1 MSEIVLV
8 MPEQRSTLTDE
19 LAATLSHELG
29 RQDVPARASPGG
41 FPADRLGQVHIL
53 IEPQLWLRERG
64 AAPAAAVLRR
74 TIVLLE
80 RTPAAGDEALL
91 ELLDGAGAVFVSDS
105 RQAVSLRRISDL
117 QPRVLRPG
125 YSDWL
130 DRFDPDIDRDL
141 DVFVIGGDAGYLDG
155 VAPSLAG
162 RAGAIAERGQSRLQA
177 LSRTKVAINL
187 HAGAESQLEFRQV
200 LDAIHCGAV
209 VVSEHS
215 DGISPLEVG
224 EHLLVGAR
232 ESLPLLA
239 DALLRDPGRLARMR
253 VAAYERLR
261 TWMPYALAVS
271 VLRAAIVELVGEP
284 VASGG

>member
-1 MSEIVLV
+1 
-8 MPEQRSTLTDE
+8 MPEQPSALTDE
-19 LAATLSHELG
+19 LAATLRHELG
-29 RQDVPARASPGG
+29 RQDVPARPSPGA
-41 FPADRLGQVHIL
+41 FPPDRLGQVHVL
-53 IEPQLWLRERG
+53 IDPQRWSREHG

-74 TIVLLE
+74 TIVLFE

-91 ELLDGAGAVFVSDS
+91 ELLDGAGAVFVSDA
-105 RQAVSLRRISDL
+105 RQAVALRRMSDL
-117 QPRVLRPG
+117 QPRMLRPG
-125 YSDWL
+125 YSEYL

-162 RAGAIAERGQSRLQA
+162 RPGAIAGRGASRLQA
-177 LSRTKVAINL
+177 LSRTKLAINL
-187 HAGAESQLEFRQV
+187 HDGAESQLEWRQV

-215 DGISPLEVG
+215 DGISPLEPG

-232 ESLPLLA
+232 DSLPLLA
-239 DALLRDPGRLARMR
+239 DALLRDPARLARMR

-261 TWMPYALAVS
+261 SWMPYALAVS

-284 VASGG
+284 VEAVEMELR

>member
-1 MSEIVLV
+1 
-8 MPEQRSTLTDE
+8 MPEQRSPLTDE
-19 LAATLSHELG
+19 LAATLCHELG
-29 RQDVPARASPGG
+29 RQDVPARPSPGA
-41 FPADRLGQVHIL
+41 FPQDRLGQVHVL

-105 RQAVSLRRISDL
+105 RQAVSLRRMSDL

-125 YSDWL
+125 YSEWL

-162 RAGAIAERGQSRLQA
+162 RACAIAERGQSRLQA
-177 LSRTKVAINL
+177 LSGTKVAINL
-187 HAGAESQLEFRQV
+187 HDGAESQLEFRQV

-232 ESLPLLA
+232 DSLPLLA